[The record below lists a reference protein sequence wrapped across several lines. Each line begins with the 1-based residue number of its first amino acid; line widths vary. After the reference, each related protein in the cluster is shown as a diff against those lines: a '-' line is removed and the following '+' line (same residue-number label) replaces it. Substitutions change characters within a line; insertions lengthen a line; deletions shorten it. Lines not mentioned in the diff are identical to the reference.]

1 MAAVIEAVVRLFTHY
16 ILPSGERVLRSG
28 VHPLP
33 EGAEEI
39 KSGASYPAMMNWL
52 ASRFDGWGLRFI
64 PLDSIIDVL
73 DDDGNVVTKAF
84 DTIEPVSGHSKF
96 ITWTQDETQV
106 VLSVEGKGVKAN
118 IFKVLGLIVLAA
130 VKTPKRLKEL
140 ARLSYMV
147 STWEPVIAEYTHF
160 KHVETDGRG
169 AIKLSYFL
177 DMLEAGCYNEA
188 TKNRIK
194 YAAMKGKL
202 KVAGFRL
209 HGPKGQ
215 LKLEVNIVP
224 DHIFGALHGFDVDI
238 AIHADEWKKE
248 LVSGVGYFAHAWP
261 KEHTDGPAMM
271 DVQTASWMKGW
282 MFPEAQVQE
291 WVKAV
296 FAQAIAA
303 IRTGEMP
310 KWMDVDLL
318 EDEDG
323 YEYAR
328 TTDLQNQ
335 AKQYVKWQL
344 WGMKPAQSA
353 NLVYMAWLSLKQ
365 RAVSRDIWVPIPFAA
380 RHHVC
385 TRRFVTDLCGYKVK
399 SRPLGR
405 VNYDPRVQC
414 LVYSS
419 WLFIKLADSHGGWD
433 QDGDT
438 VVIALR
444 KDEDGNVVGVCWRNP
459 DSSGEYSIVEVDEA
473 TIPVY
478 FDDLEGIDMPSV
490 KLANKPRT
498 LAEVRARRDMRVL
511 DSPEKVKAGRWNTLF
526 AEILFLAQKANP
538 HIGRVANADMVSA
551 SQDIE
556 PEYDYPLEEKV
567 DTCMGSP
574 YLPAFEQI
582 EAWIQHVWGL
592 VAAHGRMDRFF
603 VGGWKAK
610 GASKKIKGRIPSDA
624 KEDLVLYDGYF
635 TRLHRFV
642 IAEATAYGDEL
653 GKLSF
658 ELRARNPIGNGELTE
673 HGYFPAEALPMV
685 VRGQR
690 LITWSEEEYERVA
703 REFPRSKD
711 EPNDWDPNSGPINK
725 ARRSEANKEIVRQAV
740 ATLQRIDD
748 ADRVTVLV
756 AAYRFCCEA
765 NGEDVFGR
773 PDRIL
778 YAHAGED
785 QVSVMDLW
793 LEVLAKLGYASNEAI
808 MYGEM
813 IPIME
818 EELDRAL
825 ARVLN

>member
-1 MAAVIEAVVRLFTHY
+1 MATVIEAVVRLFTHY

-28 VHPLP
+28 IHPLP

-52 ASRFDGWGLRFI
+52 TSRFDGWGLRFI
-64 PLDSIIDVL
+64 PLDLLVDDL
-73 DDDGNVVTKAF
+73 DDDGNVIVEAF
-84 DTIEPVSGHSKF
+84 DKIQPVDGHTKF

-106 VLSVEGKGVKAN
+106 VLSVEGNGVKAN

-147 STWEPVIAEYTHF
+147 STFEPVIAEYTHYR
-160 KHVETDGRG
+160 HVETDGRG

-177 DMLEAGCYNEA
+177 DMLEQGCYNEA

-194 YAAMKGKL
+194 YAALKGKL
-202 KVAGFRL
+202 VVAGFRL

-238 AIHADEWKKE
+238 AVHADEWKKE
-248 LVSGVGYFAHAWP
+248 LISGVGYFAHAWP
-261 KEHTDGPAMM
+261 KEHTHGPAMM
-271 DVQTASWMKGW
+271 DVQTASWMKSW
-282 MFPEAQVQE
+282 MFAEAEVRS
-291 WVKAV
+291 WVTAV
-296 FAQAIAA
+296 FAQAITAV
-303 IRTGEMP
+303 RLGTLP
-310 KWMDVDLL
+310 KWMEVTLL

-328 TTDLQNQ
+328 TSDLQNQ

-344 WGMKPAQSA
+344 WGMNPSQSA
-353 NLVYMAWLSLKQ
+353 NLIYMAWLSLKQ
-365 RAVSRDIWVPIPFAA
+365 RAVSRDIWAPIPFAA

-405 VNYDPRVQC
+405 VNFDPRVQC

-444 KDEDGNVVGVCWRNP
+444 VTEDGDIVGVCWRNP
-459 DSSGEYSIVEVDEA
+459 DSSGEYSVVEVDVDS
-473 TIPVY
+473 IPVY

-490 KLANKPRT
+490 VLANKPRT
-498 LAEVRARRDMRVL
+498 LTEVRARRNML
-511 DSPEKVKAGRWNTLF
+511 DLATPEKGEKKRWNELF
-526 AEILFLAQKANP
+526 ARALFAAQKLNP
-538 HIGRVANADMVSA
+538 HIGRVANADMVMA
-551 SQDIE
+551 SQDLE
-556 PEYDYPLEEKV
+556 PEFDYPLEDKV

-574 YLPAFEQI
+574 YAPAFEQI
-582 EAWIQHVWGL
+582 EAWIQHCWEL

-610 GASKKIKGRIPSDA
+610 GASKKIKGRIPVSA
-624 KEDLVLYDGYF
+624 KEDLTLYDGYF
-635 TRLHRFV
+635 TRLHRF
-642 IAEATAYGDEL
+642 IMGEATAYGEEL
-653 GKLSF
+653 GKLSL
-658 ELRARNPIGNGELTE
+658 ELRARNPIGDLTE
-673 HGYFPAEALPMV
+673 PGYFPKEAQAMV
-685 VRGQR
+685 MRGR
-690 LITWSEEEYERVA
+690 KLVTWSMEQYEAVA
-703 REFPRSKD
+703 RAYPRSKD
-711 EPNDWDPNSGPINK
+711 ELNDYDPDNTGPINK
-725 ARRSEANKEIVRQAV
+725 ARRSEANKQIVRQAV
-740 ATLQRIDD
+740 ATLSKIDE

-756 AAYRFCCEA
+756 AAYRFCMEP
-765 NGEDVFGR
+765 NGADVYGR

-785 QVSVMDLW
+785 EVSVMDLW
-793 LEVLAKLGYASNEAI
+793 LDVLVKLGYASGDAV
-808 MYGEM
+808 MYGTM

-818 EELDRAL
+818 EELNAAL

>member
-1 MAAVIEAVVRLFTHY
+1 MSAIIEAVVRLFTHY

-28 VHPLP
+28 IHPLP

-39 KSGASYPAMMNWL
+39 KSGASYPAMMHWL
-52 ASRFDGWGLRFI
+52 TSRFDGWGLRFI
-64 PLDSIIDVL
+64 PLEL
-73 DDDGNVVTKAF
+73 VTEF
-84 DTIEPVSGHSKF
+84 DKIEPVSGHTKF
-96 ITWTQDETQV
+96 ITWTQDDTQV
-106 VLSVEGKGVKAN
+106 VLSVEGNGVKAN

-147 STWEPVIAEYTHF
+147 STWEPVIAEYSNYR
-160 KHVETDGRG
+160 HVETDGRG
-169 AIKLSYFL
+169 AIKVSYFL
-177 DMLEAGCYNEA
+177 DMLEAGCYHEA

-194 YAAMKGKL
+194 HAVMTGKL
-202 KVAGFRL
+202 RVAGFRL

-215 LKLEVNIVP
+215 LKLEVNIVE
-224 DHIFGALHGFDVDI
+224 DHIFGARHGFDVDI

-248 LVSGVGYFAHAWP
+248 LVSTVGYFAHAWP
-261 KEHTDGPAMM
+261 KEHTHGPALM

-282 MFPEAQVQE
+282 MFPEAEVRK

-303 IRTGEMP
+303 VRTGEMP
-310 KWMDVDLL
+310 EWMDVTML
-318 EDEDG
+318 EDQDG

-328 TTDLQNQ
+328 TSDLQNQ

-353 NLVYMAWLSLKQ
+353 NLIYMAWLSLQQ
-365 RAVSRDIWVPIPFAA
+365 RAVSRDIWAPIPFAA

-419 WLFIKLADSHGGWD
+419 WLFEKLSDSHGGWD

-444 KDEDGNVVGVCWRNP
+444 KTEDGEIVGVCWRNP
-459 DSSGEYSIVEVDEA
+459 DSSGEYSIVEVDRD

-490 KLANKPRT
+490 NVARRPRT
-498 LAEVRARRDMRVL
+498 LAEVRATRDMRVL
-511 DSPEKVKAGRWNTLF
+511 STPEKGKAKRWNTLF
-526 AEILFLAQKANP
+526 AEALFHAQKLNP
-538 HIGRVANADMVSA
+538 HVGRVANVDMVMA
-551 SQDIE
+551 SQDID
-556 PEYDYPLEEKV
+556 PEWDYPLEDKV
-567 DTCMGSP
+567 DACMGSP
-574 YLPAFEQI
+574 YAPAFEEI
-582 EAWIQHVWGL
+582 ESWIQYSWDL

-610 GASKKIKGRIPSDA
+610 GASNKIKGRIPTDVKSDLA
-624 KEDLVLYDGYF
+624 LYDGYF
-635 TRLHRFV
+635 TRLHRF
-642 IAEATAYGDEL
+642 IIGEATAYGDEL
-653 GKLSF
+653 GKLSL
-658 ELRARNPIGNGELTE
+658 ELRARNPIGDGALTE
-673 HGYFPAEALPMV
+673 PGFFPTDAHTRSMV
-685 VRGQR
+685 IRGR
-690 LITWSEEEYERVA
+690 KLIEWSMGEYTKVA
-703 REFPRSKD
+703 SQYPRAKD
-711 EPNDWDPNSGPINK
+711 ELNDYDEDNTGAINK
-725 ARRSEANKEIVRQAV
+725 ARRSEANKQIVRQAV
-740 ATLQRIDD
+740 ATLNRID
-748 ADRVTVLV
+748 ASDRVTVLV
-756 AAYRFCCEA
+756 AAYRFCMEP
-765 NGEDVFGR
+765 NGADVYGR

-785 QVSVMDLW
+785 EVSVMDLW
-793 LEVLAKLGYASNEAI
+793 LDVLSRLGYASGDAV
-808 MYGEM
+808 MYGELVADLQAR
-813 IPIME
+813 
-818 EELDRAL
+818 LD
-825 ARVLN
+825 VVFEQD